1 MMSVISKRPNQVDH
15 GLLIVFLI
23 LLIVGIV
30 MIASIGVPKSIELSA
45 PGMLYPNCQAD
56 GVDCYLVLKKH
67 VLRVL
72 IGLLAFVIAMRIPY
86 RFWERIAIPFFV
98 VVFTALVA
106 VLIFGATNNTFAR
119 SWINLG
125 IPFLDSLQPAEFAK
139 LALIFFFALW
149 LQKKMQN
156 KEVATFQGGF
166 IPFCT
171 VFILTVLPVVLQ
183 PDLGSTLIFAVI
195 TVAMF
200 FVAGARP
207 IHLISGFLVALLVS
221 ALLIAN
227 VSYLHNRFAAFV
239 SSDPTCREAHCW
251 QSEQAKIAVGTGGV
265 WGKGLTQ
272 GIQKSYWLP
281 QATDDFIFAASAEE
295 LGFLRT
301 VLIVLLYAY
310 IAYKGYQIANYAP
323 TTFAMLVSIG
333 ITTWFTVQAF
343 LNIGVNTALFPVT
356 GITLPFV
363 SYGGS
368 SMVTALIGAGILL
381 QISKHTTNHAY
392 SPEWRRNSRTHPAQS
407 RYRRARTA

>member
-1 MMSVISKRPNQVDH
+1 MLSPISKRPNQIDH
-15 GLLIVFLI
+15 GLLIAFLA
-23 LLIVGIV
+23 LLVIGVV

-45 PGMLYPNCQAD
+45 PDMLYPNCQAE

-72 IGLLAFVIAMRIPY
+72 IGLFALLVVMRIPY
-86 RFWERIAIPFFV
+86 RFWERVAIPFFV
-98 VVFTALVA
+98 VIFAALIS
-106 VLIFGATNNTFAR
+106 VLLFGATNNTFAR

-149 LQKKMQN
+149 LQKKMQT
-156 KEVATFQGGF
+156 KEVGTLHGGF
-166 IPFCT
+166 MPFCT
-171 VFILTVLPVVLQ
+171 VFGLTVLPVVLQ
-183 PDLGSTLIFAVI
+183 PDLGSTLIFTII
-195 TVAMF
+195 TVSMF

-207 IHLISGFLVALLVS
+207 VHLISGFVVALLVAS
-221 ALLIAN
+221 LAIAN
-227 VSYLHNRFAAFV
+227 IDYLHNRFAAFV
-239 SSDPTCREAHCW
+239 SSDPSCREAHCW

-295 LGFLRT
+295 LGFFR
-301 VLIVLLYAY
+301 IVLLVLIYSY

-333 ITTWFTVQAF
+333 ISTWFTAQAF
-343 LNIGVNTALFPVT
+343 LNIAVNTALFPVT

-368 SMVTALIGAGILL
+368 SMVTVLIGAGILL

-392 SPEWRRNSRTHPAQS
+392 RPEWRRNSGAHSAKS
-407 RYRRARTA
+407 RYRRRLA